1 MAFAAW
7 HVPVRLAT
15 GAFILEAGLKKRQ
28 ADAETAKQLHGFAS
42 TAYPQVGD
50 LPPDRFAQLLSN
62 GEIAVG
68 TALLTPIVPTAVAG
82 AALTAFG
89 GGLAGL
95 YLKGPG
101 LREEGSLKPTQQ
113 GTAIAKDV
121 WLLAIGAALLLD
133 SIGGSG
139 RRKRTARRAKA

>member
-1 MAFAAW
+1 VSW
-7 HVPVRLAT
+7 
-15 GAFILEAGLKKRQ
+15 
-28 ADAETAKQLHGFAS
+28 
-42 TAYPQVGD
+42 
-50 LPPDRFAQLLSN
+50 
-62 GEIAVG
+62 
-68 TALLTPIVPTAVAG
+68 
-82 AALTAFG
+82 AALTSFG

-139 RRKRTARRAKA
+139 RRKRAARRAKA